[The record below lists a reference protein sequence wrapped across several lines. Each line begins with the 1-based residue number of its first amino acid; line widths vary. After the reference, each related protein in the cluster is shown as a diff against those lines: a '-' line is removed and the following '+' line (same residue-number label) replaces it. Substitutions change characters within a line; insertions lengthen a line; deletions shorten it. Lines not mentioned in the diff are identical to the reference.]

1 MIDPAS
7 LPVADVEWRGAVRII
22 RSIFPPIDLFEDI
35 ADPADW
41 PLLIAAEQKTNPR
54 LMETI
59 GNLDLVPADRRVSG
73 PGASW
78 LMAPFTHVSPDRPSR
93 FSDGSFGV
101 LYVGGRFEVALLE
114 TIHHH
119 ARFML
124 ATAQPPGWTS
134 QFREIVLEIDA
145 ALHDLR
151 PLGIEAAPVLDPT
164 DYTASQAL
172 GIGLRSL
179 GSAGIAYPSVRCPG
193 GECAG
198 LFYPDGASRPVQG
211 RHLDYHWNGERVD
224 LYRDRSAGEVYRIV

>member
-7 LPVADVEWRGAVRII
+7 LPVAGIEWRGAVRII

-59 GNLDLVPADRRVSG
+59 GNLDLVPAERRVSG

-101 LYVGGRFEVALLE
+101 LYVGDRFEVALLE

-134 QFREIVLEIDA
+134 QFREIVLEVDA
-145 ALHDLR
+145 ELHDIR
-151 PLGIEAAPVLDPT
+151 PLGAEAAPVLDPA
-164 DYTASQAL
+164 DYDASQVL
-172 GIGLRSL
+172 GIGLRGL

-198 LFYPDGASRPVQG
+198 LFYPDGASHPVQG

-224 LYRDRSAGEVYRIV
+224 LYRDRSAGEVFRVV